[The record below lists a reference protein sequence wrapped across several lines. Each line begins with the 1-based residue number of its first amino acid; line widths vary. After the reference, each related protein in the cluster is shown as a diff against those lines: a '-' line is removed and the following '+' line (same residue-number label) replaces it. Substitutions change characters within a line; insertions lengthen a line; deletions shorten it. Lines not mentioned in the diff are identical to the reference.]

1 MSMRLPPR
9 ERGEGVLDRRRI
21 LRIIIPMLLLYAL
34 LCFARAGRSL
44 AEMERTVAALQT
56 ERESLAGEHARL
68 ELRLAQRE
76 DPARMEALARRE
88 LGMVMPGEMVFLFAE
103 KAETNSEQTER
114 NPLWPWK

>member
-1 MSMRLPPR
+1 MCSPPM
-9 ERGEGVLDRRRI
+9 ERGESVLSRRGIVRI
-21 LRIIIPMLLLYAL
+21 VIPMLLIYAL

-44 AEMERTVAALQT
+44 ADMERTVAALQT

-88 LGMVMPGEMVFLFAE
+88 LGMVMPGEIVFLFTQEEEA
-103 KAETNSEQTER
+103 NSVQTER
-114 NPLWPWK
+114 DPLCRWK

>member
-1 MSMRLPPR
+1 MCSPPM
-9 ERGEGVLDRRRI
+9 ERGESVLSRRGIVRI
-21 LRIIIPMLLLYAL
+21 VIPMLLIYAL

-44 AEMERTVAALQT
+44 ADMERTVAALQT
-56 ERESLAGEHARL
+56 ERERLAGEHTRL